1 MKNRVE
7 RRYRVALILV
17 LTFVT
22 SAFAD
27 SHDGV
32 GPLKDLHK
40 KVEHLLE
47 ESTPEH
53 PFYLHA
59 EARKHIEMGDAA
71 FYMPTP
77 FDELSVALTEVANWC
92 EILPLHLNVKGCVF
106 DDAADDAELTLFL
119 GHKNYQSTEDAHRI
133 DYEFSSEVADDYFEA
148 RFYADKGP
156 LGTSDY
162 RIEFEAMPA
171 GDSTFARLRTSEH
184 QSWISSKAMNVYLS
198 TKGADKRGISVV
210 GHDDSG
216 RPLYSAGEQGA
227 IERNVLRYYFAVI
240 AFFETMEQP
249 DHSRFESALQ
259 EWFAATE
266 RYPQLY
272 EMDQDEYLSAKSK
285 ERANQLELQR

>member
-1 MKNRVE
+1 MKYRVE
-7 RRYRVALILV
+7 RRYRAAPILV
-17 LTFVT
+17 LTFVI

-32 GPLKDLHK
+32 GPLKELHE

-47 ESTPEH
+47 QSTPEH

-59 EARKHIEMGDAA
+59 EERKHIETGDAA
-71 FYMPTP
+71 FYMPAP
-77 FDELSVALTEVANWC
+77 FDELSLALADVASWC
-92 EILPLHLNVKGCVF
+92 DILPLHLNVKGCVF
-106 DDAADDAELTLFL
+106 DDAANNPELTLFL
-119 GHKNYQSTEDAHRI
+119 GHKGYQPTEDAHRI
-133 DYEFSSEVADDYFEA
+133 DYDFSSEASDGYFEA

-162 RIEFEAMPA
+162 RIEFEAMPV
-171 GDSTFARLRTSEH
+171 GDNTFARLRTSEH
-184 QSWISSKAMNVYLS
+184 QSWISSKAMNIYLS
-198 TKGADKRGISVV
+198 TKGAGKSGISVV
-210 GHDDSG
+210 GYDDSG

-227 IERNVLRYYFAVI
+227 VERNVLRYYFAVV
-240 AFFETMEQP
+240 AFFETLDKQ
-249 DHSRFESALQ
+249 DDSRFESALQ

-272 EMDQDEYLSAKSK
+272 EMDQDEDLSAKVK

>member
-7 RRYRVALILV
+7 RRYRAAPMLV
-17 LTFVT
+17 LIFVI

-32 GPLKDLHK
+32 GPLKELHE

-59 EARKHIEMGDAA
+59 EARKHVESGDAA
-71 FYMPTP
+71 FYMPAP
-77 FDELSVALTEVANWC
+77 FDELSLALADVANWC
-92 EILPLHLNVKGCVF
+92 DILPLHLNVKGCVF
-106 DDAADDAELTLFL
+106 DDAAGDAVLTLYL
-119 GHKNYQSTEDAHRI
+119 GHKGYQSPEDAHRI
-133 DYEFSSEVADDYFEA
+133 DYEFSSEVGGDYFEA
-148 RFYADKGP
+148 RFYADEGP

-162 RIEFEAMPA
+162 RIEFEAMPV
-171 GDSTFARLRTSEH
+171 GDNTFARLRTSEH
-184 QSWISSKAMNVYLS
+184 QSWISSKAMNVYFS

-210 GHDDSG
+210 GYDDSG

-227 IERNVLRYYFAVI
+227 IERNVLRYYFAVV
-240 AFFETMEQP
+240 AFFETLDEP
-249 DHSRFESALQ
+249 DDDRFESAMQ

-272 EMDQDEYLSAKSK
+272 EMDQDEYLSVKSK
-285 ERANQLELQR
+285 ERASQLELQP